1 MIKINDELFGE
12 LEYQKNF
19 WRGKTTIQM
28 FDMDIE
34 IVLSVDGNEDADF
47 SNIQREAFRNF
58 KNEMKN
64 IMDEVKIQIY
74 EYYSEN
80 FEEYREM
87 LGNKTE
93 ADKITPKIDTI
104 LALKRIVKPTELI
117 VRRVRKNGKRRLGL
131 LCDVTWDIEDG
142 LGVKIEDEVVEEVGY
157 QDIVL

>member
-12 LEYQKNF
+12 LEYQKYF

-34 IVLSVDGNEDADF
+34 IQLSVDGNEGADF

-93 ADKITPKIDTI
+93 ADSAD
-104 LALKRIVKPTELI
+104 LVKETVHLPEEFWKLSDKHQFKWLDEQIGGTQ
-117 VRRVRKNGKRRLGL
+117 KGM
-131 LCDVTWDIEDG
+131 TWDHT
-142 LGVKIEDEVVEEVGY
+142 EVPG
-157 QDIVL
+157 